1 MNESRTINVI
11 VKSNGKD
18 ISKAFKKIKGLKGG
32 FIALTIFCG
41 YLAAE
46 LAERKRSENYLKAEI
61 DELKEKVDSLE
72 GNLMLVSQDLDT
84 IEDMIGFKKPKATKD
99 GGDTDA

>member
-1 MNESRTINVI
+1 MRFWVIKKEKAMNESRTINVI
-11 VKSNGKD
+11 VKSSGKD

-61 DELKEKVDSLE
+61 DELKEKQDSL
-72 GNLMLVSQDLDT
+72 SQDFYCNCGKVT
-84 IEDMIGFKKPKATKD
+84 D
-99 GGDTDA
+99 GGDADA